1 MLVVSDAS
9 PIRALEWV
17 GLVHI
22 LNSLFDRVVVPPA
35 VAAELERRNG
45 PYRRIELSR
54 FDFIHVT
61 HPQNP
66 EIVQELSHFLD
77 PGESEA
83 LALASE
89 VPDSLLLIDEK
100 AGRRQARKMNLHVV
114 GTVGILVTAR
124 RRELLPAI
132 GPILE
137 VLRTELRF
145 FLSDDVIAEAVRAAG
160 DESV

>member
-61 HPQNP
+61 QPQNLAF
-66 EIVQELSHFLD
+66 VQGLSDILD

-100 AGRRQARKMNLHVV
+100 SGRRQARKMNLHVV
-114 GTVGILVTAR
+114 GILVTAR
-124 RRELLPAI
+124 RRELIPAI

>member
-1 MLVVSDAS
+1 MLAMLVVSDAS

-17 GLVHI
+17 GLVQI

-54 FDFIHVT
+54 LDFIHVT

-66 EIVQELSHFLD
+66 EIVQELSHILD

-100 AGRRQARKMNLHVV
+100 AGRRQAHKMNLDSSTNEVRECARARIGVFRDQRVV
-114 GTVGILVTAR
+114 FCDSPRSG
-124 RRELLPAI
+124 
-132 GPILE
+132 
-137 VLRTELRF
+137 LRN
-145 FLSDDVIAEAVRAAG
+145 
-160 DESV
+160 